1 MSSPK
6 TSTAGG
12 RPHRRMLAEY
22 YGGNEDP
29 SQAPK
34 GRQSG
39 VMTSK
44 PANQSTSKTPIS
56 SVADDRNPYN
66 LDGASFEAEMYTQ
79 KLIKEAS
86 LSQLMSKESEITK
99 QIGQF

>member
-1 MSSPK
+1 MASPK
-6 TSTAGG
+6 SSTAGG

-22 YGGNEDP
+22 YGGSNT
-29 SQAPK
+29 APQ
-34 GRQSG
+34 GQQQQPVG
-39 VMTSK
+39 EVTSK
-44 PANQSTSKTPIS
+44 PSSKTPIS
-56 SVADDRNPYN
+56 SVADDGNPYN

-99 QIGQF
+99 QIGKRSKLN